1 MARSGVTP
9 ARRPKA
15 VDTPARR
22 TRRRRASTSRAA
34 SPQPSRAPELCRDL
48 TREKVSVCLRTS
60 LQTERRSCMFELEAL
75 GSDKPTLRVL
85 DAGGMARPG
94 VTTRRDETPAASVS
108 GSGFGIGLVSD
119 AASSPDPEAVFV
131 VCHELLG
138 RLNRRAPRQTLL
150 YVDVNGVALVDAK
163 TARCVSRAAFNE
175 LTSWCAVDARVFE
188 LKQLGVETRKL
199 ESRRFEMPKAGV
211 AAELDAAMRSR
222 VRLYVERPDEV
233 RRLRATAAAFRTG
246 DRVRREALA
255 RAHGLGG
262 GGGET
267 AIRGEAVASASRDEN
282 VPFATFGRKESA
294 DWEALRVAS
303 ATPGER
309 LARAG
314 ARRAARGRDHTQLQE
329 GTRDASATESKP
341 GDSPGEKNGKG
352 AFGTFADGA
361 GLDDASL
368 RAAYARREA
377 AYAKL
382 REEED
387 DAWEARGFRRQ
398 GSQSESESES
408 DAFSF
413 SVETEGRRLPAE
425 PPSDAPGGRGFR
437 ARERGTRALRA
448 RPTEAPREVSDPRFL
463 PKTKT
468 RRSRSR
474 SRSGSLVFESLS
486 PPTRRPPPRAASRTP
501 PPSARTPRATTRRPN
516 RRRPRTS
523 QTRLSR
529 FFPPASPPVCSPS
542 RTRLEFLPGVG
553 CGRARAP
560 RVSRRRARG
569 ARRESPTRREA
580 LPSRRFLFVQTS
592 RRVRFRPARL
602 TRRLRRESPSRRLRL
617 RARARAR
624 APRGALCPRCG
635 TPPRWRVDA

>member
-1 MARSGVTP
+1 
-9 ARRPKA
+9 
-15 VDTPARR
+15 
-22 TRRRRASTSRAA
+22 
-34 SPQPSRAPELCRDL
+34 
-48 TREKVSVCLRTS
+48 
-60 LQTERRSCMFELEAL
+60 MFELEAL

-398 GSQSESESES
+398 GSESESESES

-425 PPSDAPGGRGFR
+425 PPSDVPGGRGFR
-437 ARERGTRALRA
+437 TRERARERARERERAAERRA
-448 RPTEAPREVSDPRFL
+448 A
-463 PKTKT
+463 
-468 RRSRSR
+468 
-474 SRSGSLVFESLS
+474 
-486 PPTRRPPPRAASRTP
+486 PPPP
-501 PPSARTPRATTRRPN
+501 LFDATLAN
-516 RRRPRTS
+516 
-523 QTRLSR
+523 
-529 FFPPASPPVCSPS
+529 PPAPAEAEDPEAW
-542 RTRLEFLPGVG
+542 LGGADYFYQDEDEDEDDEDE
-553 CGRARAP
+553 
-560 RVSRRRARG
+560 SRRRFAGYVPVSVSPRSPGAEDSARNLSPGG
-569 ARRESPTRREA
+569 AAEA
-580 LPSRRFLFVQTS
+580 SADPETARLN
-592 RRVRFRPARL
+592 RRVRGFAGL
-602 TRRLRRESPSRRLRL
+602 LRDSLVCV
-617 RARARAR
+617 ARARADADVR
-624 APRGALCPRCG
+624 AECAAL
-635 TPPRWRVDA
+635 VDRLRRFTAEGVAEEEGFAG

>member
-1 MARSGVTP
+1 
-9 ARRPKA
+9 
-15 VDTPARR
+15 
-22 TRRRRASTSRAA
+22 
-34 SPQPSRAPELCRDL
+34 
-48 TREKVSVCLRTS
+48 
-60 LQTERRSCMFELEAL
+60 MFELEAL

-94 VTTRRDETPAASVS
+94 VTPRRDETPAAGMS

-175 LTSWCAVDARVFE
+175 LTSWCVVDARVFE

-233 RRLRATAAAFRTG
+233 RRLRATAAAFRNG
-246 DRVRREALA
+246 DRVRREVLA

-267 AIRGEAVASASRDEN
+267 AIRGEAVASSSRYSEN
-282 VPFATFGRKESA
+282 ENTPSATFGRKERKESA

-314 ARRAARGRDHTQLQE
+314 ARRAARARDHSQLRE
-329 GTRDASATESKP
+329 GSRDASVTESAP
-341 GDSPGEKNGKG
+341 GDSPGDSPVDEKG
-352 AFGTFADGA
+352 AFGTFADAGA

-387 DAWEARGFRRQ
+387 AAWEARGFRRQ
-398 GSQSESESES
+398 GSESESENESENES

-413 SVETEGRRLPAE
+413 SVSARRLPAE

-437 ARERGTRALRA
+437 ARERERAAERRA
-448 RPTEAPREVSDPRFL
+448 
-463 PKTKT
+463 
-468 RRSRSR
+468 
-474 SRSGSLVFESLS
+474 
-486 PPTRRPPPRAASRTP
+486 PPPPPLFDATLANPPQKTP
-501 PPSARTPRATTRRPN
+501 AEAEDPEAWLGGADY
-516 RRRPRTS
+516 
-523 QTRLSR
+523 
-529 FFPPASPPVCSPS
+529 FY
-542 RTRLEFLPGVG
+542 EDEDEDEDDEDE
-553 CGRARAP
+553 
-560 RVSRRRARG
+560 SRRRFTGYVPVSVSPRSVGAEDSAKATPGGAAEASADPETAR
-569 ARRESPTRREA
+569 
-580 LPSRRFLFVQTS
+580 LN
-592 RRVRFRPARL
+592 RRVRGFAGL
-602 TRRLRRESPSRRLRL
+602 LRDSLVCV
-617 RARARAR
+617 ARARADADVR
-624 APRGALCPRCG
+624 AECAAL
-635 TPPRWRVDA
+635 VDRLRRFTAEGVAEEEGFAG

>member
-1 MARSGVTP
+1 M
-9 ARRPKA
+9 
-15 VDTPARR
+15 
-22 TRRRRASTSRAA
+22 
-34 SPQPSRAPELCRDL
+34 
-48 TREKVSVCLRTS
+48 
-60 LQTERRSCMFELEAL
+60 EAL

-341 GDSPGEKNGKG
+341 GDSPGEKNGKS

-377 AYAKL
+377 CAKL
-382 REEED
+382 R
-387 DAWEARGFRRQ
+387 G
-398 GSQSESESES
+398 G
-408 DAFSF
+408 
-413 SVETEGRRLPAE
+413 GRRV
-425 PPSDAPGGRGFR
+425 GG
-437 ARERGTRALRA
+437 E
-448 RPTEAPREVSDPRFL
+448 EA
-463 PKTKT
+463 
-468 RRSRSR
+468 
-474 SRSGSLVFESLS
+474 FEDK
-486 PPTRRPPPRAASRTP
+486 
-501 PPSARTPRATTRRPN
+501 
-516 RRRPRTS
+516 
-523 QTRLSR
+523 
-529 FFPPASPPVCSPS
+529 
-542 RTRLEFLPGVG
+542 
-553 CGRARAP
+553 GRARARARR
-560 RVSRRRARG
+560 RVHVSGETEGGDFHGPPSDRRRAPG
-569 ARRESPTRREA
+569 SARA
-580 LPSRRFLFVQTS
+580 
-592 RRVRFRPARL
+592 A
-602 TRRLRRESPSRRLRL
+602 

-624 APRGALCPRCG
+624 ARAAERRAAPPPPLFDATLANPPAPAEAEDPEAWLGGADYFYEDEDEDEDDEDESRRRFIGESYVPVSVSPRSPGAEDSARNLSPGGAAEASADPETARLN
-635 TPPRWRVDA
+635 RRVRGFAGLLRDSLVCVARARADADVRAECAALVDRLRRFTAEGVAEEEGFAG